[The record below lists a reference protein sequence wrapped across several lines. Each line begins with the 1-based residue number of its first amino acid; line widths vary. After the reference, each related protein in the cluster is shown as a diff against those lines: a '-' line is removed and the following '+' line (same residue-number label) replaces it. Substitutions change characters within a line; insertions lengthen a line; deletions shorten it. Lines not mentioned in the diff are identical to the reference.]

1 MTTDCDRSFTS
12 EDPQYDTS
20 DLGEIIRH
28 LLQRIEL
35 LESVQDKHAEK
46 LLEHGIRL
54 KRNHQ

>member
-20 DLGEIIRH
+20 DLGAIIRH

-46 LLEHGIRL
+46 LLEHGFRL
-54 KRNHQ
+54 KTGR